1 MQLGRR
7 RMQIELGMHDR
18 TRRHACGCRMQHMV
32 VGHAM
37 HCICM
42 VETPTARPAY
52 VRVGSGRGKGRRSL
66 RFETWTQH
74 VVGGRVT
81 THGTVHPR
89 ASLTQKIKG
98 NLLIY

>member
-7 RMQIELGMHDR
+7 RMQIELDMHDR
-18 TRRHACGCRMQHMV
+18 TRRHACGCRMQH
-32 VGHAM
+32 
-37 HCICM
+37 M